1 MDYYNQDEK
10 ESIKELNSS
19 INGISSAEAKKRL
32 GKYGLNE
39 IKEKSKLSAIRIFL
53 SQFNNFIIFI
63 LLGAVIL
70 SIVIREYVDAIVI
83 GMILLLNSFLGFLQ
97 EYRAEKS
104 IEALKKFISLKA
116 RVLRD
121 GKESIIPAKEIVP
134 GDIIILEEGFKM
146 SADARLLEA
155 YSLSM
160 DESTLTGESVPA
172 KKNIGLLKGKQQIA
186 EQKNM
191 IFSGTSVATGKG
203 KAIVVDTGE
212 NTEIGK
218 IATLI
223 QETKKD
229 ITPLQKQLEKL
240 SKNLGIITIAICTIA
255 FLAIWI
261 KGGSVF
267 ESLILGIALAVAAIP
282 EGLPAI
288 VTIGLAL
295 GTRRMLKSNVLIRK
309 LPSVETL
316 GCTTVICADKTGT
329 LTLNK
334 MSVTKIY
341 ADRKIINTEK
351 TFRNDYGVEMLL
363 KIGAIC
369 NNAALNKNNSIGDP
383 TEIALLNIAKKTNI
397 TKDSLENKYKRMHE
411 EPFSSERKMMSTVNR
426 IGSKKIMFTKGAPDI
441 ILKFCNRELING
453 KIRPLTKE
461 SREII
466 LKANEEFAKGALR
479 VLGFAYKET
488 EGHEEKDLI
497 FAGLQGMIDMP
508 RKEVK
513 KAIEQCKT
521 AGIKVVMI
529 TGDHKLTAEAI
540 GKEIGIVGR
549 TITGEE
555 LDNIK
560 DLAKVVDE
568 ISIYARVNPIHKLKI
583 IEALKKKEHVVAMT
597 GDGVNDAPALKKS
610 DIGIAIGSGTD
621 VSKEAADMVLTDD
634 NFASIVNAI
643 REGRGIYDNIV
654 KFVLYLLS
662 SNIGEVLLIFISI
675 IIGLPLPLLALQLL
689 WINLVT
695 DGLPALALSVDPIEK
710 GVMNKKP
717 RKKNDYIINKRRIAL
732 ISLIGI
738 VFAAGIILLY
748 KSSLNKGYAYATTV
762 AFAAVVVYEMFNV
775 FNFRSERNSIL
786 KEGLF
791 GNNYL
796 ILAIMSS
803 ILLQLIVIYTPL
815 NNIFKITYL
824 DFQMWI
830 IIAMSAS
837 SILLAV
843 EIFKAA
849 SKKMKIIQ

>member
-1 MDYYNQDEK
+1 
-10 ESIKELNSS
+10 
-19 INGISSAEAKKRL
+19 
-32 GKYGLNE
+32 
-39 IKEKSKLSAIRIFL
+39 
-53 SQFNNFIIFI
+53 
-63 LLGAVIL
+63 
-70 SIVIREYVDAIVI
+70 
-83 GMILLLNSFLGFLQ
+83 
-97 EYRAEKS
+97 
-104 IEALKKFISLKA
+104 
-116 RVLRD
+116 
-121 GKESIIPAKEIVP
+121 
-134 GDIIILEEGFKM
+134 
-146 SADARLLEA
+146 
-155 YSLSM
+155 
-160 DESTLTGESVPA
+160 
-172 KKNIGLLKGKQQIA
+172 
-186 EQKNM
+186 
-191 IFSGTSVATGKG
+191 
-203 KAIVVDTGE
+203 
-212 NTEIGK
+212 
-218 IATLI
+218 
-223 QETKKD
+223 
-229 ITPLQKQLEKL
+229 
-240 SKNLGIITIAICTIA
+240 
-255 FLAIWI
+255 
-261 KGGSVF
+261 
-267 ESLILGIALAVAAIP
+267 
-282 EGLPAI
+282 
-288 VTIGLAL
+288 
-295 GTRRMLKSNVLIRK
+295 
-309 LPSVETL
+309 
-316 GCTTVICADKTGT
+316 
-329 LTLNK
+329 
-334 MSVTKIY
+334 
-341 ADRKIINTEK
+341 
-351 TFRNDYGVEMLL
+351 
-363 KIGAIC
+363 
-369 NNAALNKNNSIGDP
+369 
-383 TEIALLNIAKKTNI
+383 
-397 TKDSLENKYKRMHE
+397 
-411 EPFSSERKMMSTVNR
+411 MMSTVNR